1 MVGRERPQEG
11 GGARTAETP
20 ATPLGAKG
28 RCSATH
34 KKTAIFGWL
43 AFVVAAFAI
52 GNVVGTKP
60 LEDAKAGSGESG
72 HVDSVLFDEF
82 KQAQGDSVLLQ
93 SKTKTVDDPAFRAAI
108 DDVSYTVAGLKQVK
122 HVESPLEKGNDGQI
136 SKDRHSAL
144 LTVELRTTDAA
155 AATTLDEPVQ
165 KALAAAQKRH
175 DAVAIDEFGINAT
188 TELDEAVAK
197 DFQKA

>member
-28 RCSATH
+28 RGSESASTPQLKEKRNHMSPLARSRNIAARMGRWSATH

-43 AFVVAAFAI
+43 AFVVAAFVI

-82 KQAQGDSVLLQ
+82 KQAQGDSVLFQ

-144 LTVELRTTDAA
+144 LTVELR
-155 AATTLDEPVQ
+155 
-165 KALAAAQKRH
+165 
-175 DAVAIDEFGINAT
+175 
-188 TELDEAVAK
+188 
-197 DFQKA
+197 